1 MSCNNCG
8 RAEGHHPL
16 CPQRERVQVPVPET
30 KGADLSHLETRLMS
44 KPPVGVVGNPRLSEA
59 LDLFL
64 GRQGLVKRFL
74 VSGYLVQEEE
84 GGWQAYRPEIKGG
97 QPARPKDNLFQSS
110 SEAVAWVDDQ
120 IDEGW
125 GE

>member
-84 GGWQAYRPEIKGG
+84 GSLPVRKTTCSSRP
-97 QPARPKDNLFQSS
+97 PRR
-110 SEAVAWVDDQ
+110 
-120 IDEGW
+120 
-125 GE
+125 